1 MGGIGIVNN
10 PRSRRN
16 RRRPGTARRLREL
29 LGADGELLDASTP
42 DELDR
47 ALERF
52 RASRID
58 VLGVNGG
65 DGTIHVVMTALA
77 RTRGAEPLPRLLLL
91 RGGSMNTVARANG
104 IRGNPERILWDVV
117 TRRRAGLPLR
127 IVERDLLRIEVDGR
141 PPIFGFLFGTGA
153 MVAFLEAYY
162 AGGRAA
168 PAAAASL
175 VLRGM
180 ASSLVN
186 GRLARE
192 LSRHD
197 RLRVASDGEEWPEQS
212 YLALLAGS
220 VPQIGFG
227 FRALARCAEQPG
239 FFHAVGVTGSL
250 LQVALAAPRIAAGR
264 PWRRRLALDEVA
276 RELLVDAEGL
286 RFTVDGD
293 LYASPG
299 EVRVTTGPPVEV
311 IVPGRAVPGQV

>member
-29 LGADGELLDASTP
+29 LGADGELVDASTP
-42 DELDR
+42 EDLAR
-47 ALERF
+47 AVERF
-52 RASRID
+52 RAARID

-65 DGTIHVVMTALA
+65 DGTVHLVMTAFA
-77 RTRGAEPLPRLLLL
+77 RAFGEEPLPQLLLL
-91 RGGSMNTVARANG
+91 RGGSMNTVARAHG
-104 IRGNPERILWDVV
+104 IRGSPERILWDVV
-117 TRRRAGLPLR
+117 TRRRARLPLR
-127 IVERDLLRIEVDGR
+127 IVDRDLLRVEADGQ
-141 PPIFGFLFGTGA
+141 PPTYGFLFGTGA
-153 MVAFLEAYY
+153 VVAFLEAYY
-162 AGGRAA
+162 RGGRAS
-168 PAAAASL
+168 PATAAGL

-186 GRLARE
+186 GRLARALTRRE
-192 LSRHD
+192 L
-197 RLRVASDGEEWPEQS
+197 LRVSSDGDEWPEQG

-227 FRALARCAEQPG
+227 VRALARCAEQPG

-250 LQVALAAPRIAAGR
+250 VQIALAAPRIAAGR

-276 RELLVDAEGL
+276 RELTVEGEGL

-293 LYASPG
+293 LYASPHAI
-299 EVRVTTGPPVEV
+299 RVLTGPAVEV
-311 IVPGRAVPGQV
+311 IVPGRARV